1 MTQTMSAFLSRTEV
15 WVFALATAAFLA
27 LYWAF
32 RGAPIG
38 QAADDE
44 GADAPRA
51 SYRDRVIGAV
61 VVGLLLILGG
71 AYIALA
77 RSLLWSIPVF
87 AAGFGLVL
95 TLIAFNQ
102 RYRHASPALR
112 RTIDLSN
119 TALTIALVV
128 GILIVINVLAFR
140 YGGRAIDLTRERTF
154 SLESLTNNQ
163 LKALDRP
170 VTFTLSRARV
180 RWPRFRRIG
189 FSKSSTCTRRPI
201 PTGSAWRRS
210 TPTSSRRSMRR
221 SPNESRTSP

>member
-15 WVFALATAAFLA
+15 WVLRPRDSRIPHA

-77 RSLLWSIPVF
+77 RSLFWSIPVF
-87 AAGFGLVL
+87 AVGFGLVL
-95 TLIAFNQ
+95 HTHHLQSAAIAT
-102 RYRHASPALR
+102 PAPP
-112 RTIDLSN
+112 SG
-119 TALTIALVV
+119 A
-128 GILIVINVLAFR
+128 
-140 YGGRAIDLTRERTF
+140 
-154 SLESLTNNQ
+154 
-163 LKALDRP
+163 
-170 VTFTLSRARV
+170 
-180 RWPRFRRIG
+180 
-189 FSKSSTCTRRPI
+189 
-201 PTGSAWRRS
+201 
-210 TPTSSRRSMRR
+210 
-221 SPNESRTSP
+221 